1 MEQTY
6 QSSKGTFSISRYGQL
21 KDMIKGA
28 SSDDTISNLQHIIQ
42 DTSSNGSGKYLSLWL
57 ETPFHYNPQGKGNL
71 ET

>member
-42 DTSSNGSGKYLSLWL
+42 DTSSNGSGKYLSLWFESPFTITHKAK
-57 ETPFHYNPQGKGNL
+57 ET
-71 ET
+71 